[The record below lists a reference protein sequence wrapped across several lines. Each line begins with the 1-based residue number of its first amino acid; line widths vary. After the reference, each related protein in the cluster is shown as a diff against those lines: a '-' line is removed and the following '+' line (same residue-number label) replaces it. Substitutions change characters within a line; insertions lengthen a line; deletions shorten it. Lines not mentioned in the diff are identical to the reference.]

1 MTQAEVIAAGTGDG
15 DEGGAPKPKAVNA
28 PKHSKHHVGFTTPA
42 QGAIVVIDLKTRK
55 VRALIGGYSLKAG
68 GFNRATMAKRQPGS
82 SFKPFVYATAIDS
95 GKYTPASKVNDAPEV
110 FDLWRP
116 KNYESGKFEGPVLLR
131 HALAKSIN
139 TVAIRV
145 TYDMKPENIAAFAK
159 KMGIQSELPHEM
171 SLALGSG
178 EVTPLEMTNAIAT
191 FATGGIYAPPK
202 FIEAIDGK
210 VTAPSAGEQ
219 VVRPEVAFV
228 VLDMMRSVV
237 TEGTGHLAS
246 VLKIPLAGKT
256 GTSNDVRDTWF
267 VGLTPDYA
275 FGVWLGYDDPHP
287 MGKGETGGTTAVPVF
302 VELAKSMQLPAKSF
316 PKPAHVTEATID
328 LASGLL
334 APEGAPKGTSRSEVF
349 VEGTAPT
356 ETAAMPGDVTE
367 TNVVTGEYTD

>member
-1 MTQAEVIAAGTGDG
+1 
-15 DEGGAPKPKAVNA
+15 
-28 PKHSKHHVGFTTPA
+28 
-42 QGAIVVIDLKTRK
+42 
-55 VRALIGGYSLKAG
+55 
-68 GFNRATMAKRQPGS
+68 
-82 SFKPFVYATAIDS
+82 
-95 GKYTPASKVNDAPEV
+95 
-110 FDLWRP
+110 
-116 KNYESGKFEGPVLLR
+116 
-131 HALAKSIN
+131 
-139 TVAIRV
+139 
-145 TYDMKPENIAAFAK
+145 
-159 KMGIQSELPHEM
+159 
-171 SLALGSG
+171 
-178 EVTPLEMTNAIAT
+178 VTPLEMTNAIAT

-210 VTAPSAGEQ
+210 VTPPSAGEQ
-219 VVRPEVAFV
+219 AVRPEVAYV